1 MSLPRIVLL
10 VSVLGTSGI
19 GFSYAADKN
28 LSVDDFAMDA
38 NASQPDAV
46 KDPFERINRKVFAFN
61 NYLDQHALLPAARF
75 YQKVVPSPVNTG
87 ISNFFTNL
95 TEPWT
100 AVNQLL
106 QGKPL
111 ESVRSI
117 SRFTVNTVTSLG
129 LADPAYITLK
139 MPRAREDLGQTL
151 GVWGVGSGPFLMLP
165 FRGPS
170 TLRDTG
176 AMFVDQWAAPQRYI
190 DSGEAYFGLI
200 TLQTIDARADLI
212 GVESLVNG
220 DQYPLLRDVYLQRRQ
235 FQIQDGKVPESSN
248 PPIDEGF
255 GDESFGDAMTTPAEP
270 TPSAPTEQG
279 TESIPSASDSLLS
292 PVPTQS

>member
-19 GFSYAADKN
+19 GFAYAADKN

-75 YQKVVPSPVNTG
+75 YQKIVPSPINTG

-100 AVNQLL
+100 AINQLL

-111 ESVRSI
+111 ESVRSL

-129 LADPAYITLK
+129 LADPAYVTLK
-139 MPRAREDLGQTL
+139 MPRAREDFGQTL

-190 DSGEAYFGLI
+190 DSGEAYVGLI
-200 TLQTIDARADLI
+200 TLQAIDGRADLI

-235 FQIQDGKVPESSN
+235 FQIQDGQVPESSN

-255 GDESFGDAMTTPAEP
+255 GDDSAEDTMPASNTSLPISPEQQAPFPAAPANDA
-270 TPSAPTEQG
+270 
-279 TESIPSASDSLLS
+279 LS
-292 PVPTQS
+292 PAAPPQS

>member
-1 MSLPRIVLL
+1 MSLPRIILL

-19 GFSYAADKN
+19 GQSYAADN
-28 LSVDDFAMDA
+28 SLSVDDFAMDA
-38 NASQPDAV
+38 NAAQPDAV
-46 KDPFERINRKVFAFN
+46 KDPFERINRKVFSFN
-61 NYLDQHALLPAARF
+61 NYLDQHLLLPAARF
-75 YQKVVPSPVNTG
+75 YQKIVPSPVNTG

-106 QGKPL
+106 QGKPI
-111 ESVRSI
+111 ESVRSL

-129 LADPAYITLK
+129 LADPAYVTLK

-176 AMFVDQWAAPQRYI
+176 AMFVDQWAAPQRYV

-200 TLQTIDARADLI
+200 TLQAVDARADLI
-212 GVESLVNG
+212 GIESLVNG

-255 GDESFGDAMTTPAEP
+255 GDDSVADQTPQTTDPDASMP
-270 TPSAPTEQG
+270 TEDHIAPSAPANDG
-279 TESIPSASDSLLS
+279 LL
-292 PVPTQS
+292 PTAPPQY